1 MRLLRMAKQALGAMA
16 ENKTRTF
23 LMMLGVIIGVATLT
37 IIASSVVGARSVV
50 MERVERFGVDQMMIM
65 AGAGRKPGVPQ
76 PLPTTLRV
84 EDAEAML
91 SEISNV
97 KDVTSQILRWDF
109 PVKHGNQSDYEIIIA
124 AEPNWAQVW
133 NTAVESG
140 RFLTEEDV
148 SRVAR
153 VAVVGTT
160 TVKNLFQGE
169 DPIGKQILIN
179 NNPFEVIGVLE
190 KRGTSPG
197 GRDWDSRIVIPLSTG
212 RKRVFNQ
219 DYLAMIKVVVKDTS
233 QMSRTVK
240 DVQAL
245 LRERHK
251 LAPGVED
258 DFTIV
263 TPTQVMALM
272 SKVSTT
278 FTLFL
283 LLVSGISLI
292 VGAIVIANIMFIA
305 VNERRAEIGIRRAVG
320 ARKLDVLSQFLI
332 ESVSIAAIGGII
344 GIVLGLAGLK
354 GLSRFMQM
362 PSAVTWQP
370 ILLALLSAVIVGLL
384 AGIQPARKAAGL
396 DPIEALS

>member
-1 MRLLRMAKQALGAMA
+1 
-16 ENKTRTF
+16 
-23 LMMLGVIIGVATLT
+23 
-37 IIASSVVGARSVV
+37 
-50 MERVERFGVDQMMIM
+50 
-65 AGAGRKPGVPQ
+65 
-76 PLPTTLRV
+76 
-84 EDAEAML
+84 ML

-109 PVKHGNQSDYEIIIA
+109 PVKHGNQSDYEIIVA
-124 AEPNWAQVW
+124 AEPNWSQVW
-133 NTAVESG
+133 NTPVQSG

-153 VAVVGTT
+153 VAVVGPT

-179 NNPFEVIGVLE
+179 NNPFEVVGVFE

-240 DVQAL
+240 DIQAL

-305 VNERRAEIGIRRAVG
+305 VNERRSEIGIRRAVG
-320 ARKLDVLSQFLI
+320 ARKLDILSQFLI

-344 GIVLGLAGLK
+344 GIVSGLVGLK
-354 GLSRFMQM
+354 GLSKFMQM

-396 DPIEALS
+396 DPIEALR